1 MGALTSAALKGL
13 AILSMF
19 LLLLFIVPVIAPILV
34 VAVVIF
40 SIVPFSI
47 FTALVLVLTTAL
59 AMFSN
64 LPGYVFT
71 APMVVLLASYF
82 LPLYPEKSQLLVAD
96 NQYAPVSVNYFP
108 SRECNYS
115 CGFCFH
121 TNTSGYILPLEE
133 AKRGL
138 RLLKGKNRSSL
149 FADPRFHDLGFSK
162 MQHCGVRSRQLTS
175 N

>member
-13 AILSMF
+13 AILS
-19 LLLLFIVPVIAPILV
+19 LSLLFILIVPVIAPILV
-34 VAVVIF
+34 VTVVIF

-47 FTALVLVLTTAL
+47 STALVVVLTAAL

-64 LPGYVFT
+64 LPGYILT
-71 APMVVLLASYF
+71 APILLLIAYYF
-82 LPLYPEKSQLLVAD
+82 LPVLYSEKSQLLVAD

-121 TNTSGYILPLEE
+121 TNTSGYILPLDE

-138 RLLKGKNRSSL
+138 RLLKGKNHSSS
-149 FADPRFHDLGFSK
+149 FADPRFDVLECRK
-162 MQHCGVRSRQLTS
+162 MQHCGTRSR
-175 N
+175 

>member
-13 AILSMF
+13 AILSMS
-19 LLLLFIVPVIAPILV
+19 LLLILIVPVIAPILV
-34 VAVVIF
+34 VTVVIF

-47 FTALVLVLTTAL
+47 STALVVVLTAAL

-71 APMVVLLASYF
+71 APIPLLLVFHS
-82 LPLYPEKSQLLVAD
+82 LHLLSEKSKLLVAD

-121 TNTSGYILPLEE
+121 TNTSGYILPLDE

-138 RLLKGKNRSSL
+138 RLLKGKKHFSP
-149 FADPRFHDLGFSK
+149 FAAPRLPCLGIFQNATLSYP
-162 MQHCGVRSRQLTS
+162 
-175 N
+175 

>member
-1 MGALTSAALKGL
+1 MGALNSAALKGL
-13 AILSMF
+13 AILSMS
-19 LLLLFIVPVIAPILV
+19 LLFILIVPVIAPILV
-34 VAVVIF
+34 VTVVIF

-47 FTALVLVLTTAL
+47 STALVVVLTAAL

-64 LPGYVFT
+64 LPGYILT
-71 APMVVLLASYF
+71 APILVLLAYSF
-82 LPLYPEKSQLLVAD
+82 LPVLYSGESEPLVAD

-121 TNTSGYILPLEE
+121 TNTSGYILPLDE

-138 RLLKGKNRSSL
+138 RLLKGKKQFSPFVAPCL
-149 FADPRFHDLGFSK
+149 PCLGLS
-162 MQHCGVRSRQLTS
+162 QNATLS
-175 N
+175 NP

>member
-1 MGALTSAALKGL
+1 MGALTSAGLKGL
-13 AILSMF
+13 AILSMS
-19 LLLLFIVPVIAPILV
+19 LLFIFIVPALAPILV
-34 VAVVIF
+34 PVVTVVVF

-47 FTALVLVLTTAL
+47 FTTLVLVLTTAL

-71 APMVVLLASYF
+71 APVPLLLASHF
-82 LPLYPEKSQLLVAD
+82 LHLLYSKSKLLVAD
-96 NQYAPVSVNYFP
+96 NHYAPVSVNYFP

-121 TNTSGYILPLEE
+121 TNTSGYILPLDE

-138 RLLKGKNRSSL
+138 RLLKGKNQSSP
-149 FADPRFHDLGFSK
+149 FAAPRLHILECSK
-162 MQHCGVRSRQLTS
+162 MQHCRTRSR
-175 N
+175 